1 VHLLHVLHLLH
12 LLHLQLLHLQLLH
25 LLRRQG
31 RLLELGSVLLV
42 EVLLLRE
49 LQLLVLVMEL
59 VEAFH
64 CNNNLTYITY

>member
-1 VHLLHVLHLLH
+1 MHLLHLLRLLH
-12 LLHLQLLHLQLLH
+12 LLHLQLLHLLH

-49 LQLLVLVMEL
+49 LQLLVLVMRVSGVGNSISL
-59 VEAFH
+59 
-64 CNNNLTYITY
+64 